1 MLLRQI
7 CHGSRAMSTE
17 HHRNLV
23 SSRRTSEVEPN
34 GVVLSGEVLPERED
48 ILKECVSP
56 IKV

>member
-1 MLLRQI
+1 
-7 CHGSRAMSTE
+7 MSTE

-23 SSRRTSEVEPN
+23 SSRRTSEVELS